1 MLFPEP
7 LNQSP
12 LLRENAYVRLKAIFL
27 ARSLQVAIALGMRSG
42 SLSILL
48 LSYAAHGVAAGSSK
62 LPDQA

>member
-27 ARSLQVAIALGMRSG
+27 PRSLQVAIALGLLINAVGMRSG

-48 LSYAAHGVAAGSSK
+48 LSRAASGSG
-62 LPDQA
+62 